1 MTETQCAAVSAMAKR
16 KQKIR
21 NKPKAAKPAAEPV
34 PERAWTPDQP
44 LRNKDHER
52 FAVLVACREKHGM
65 NQTEVYRSI
74 YGGPEASARAHAAR
88 LVAIGNIKARI
99 NWLLDSAA
107 KAAEKEL
114 GIEKIDLARMAL
126 GYIQTPVTDVLDAVN
141 LWYDEKKVAMLGPD
155 QRARMRSLLVQADS
169 VKAGMFGY
177 EVRLPRKL
185 DSMDRVCKIMRWT
198 VDDINLTGKLEV
210 DFAAVLDKLRRDRQ
224 ARINERQALAGG
236 GTGRK

>member
-1 MTETQCAAVSAMAKR
+1 MAR
-16 KQKIR
+16 TKQKPR
-21 NKPKAAKPAAEPV
+21 KKPKAAQPAAEPV

-44 LRNKDHER
+44 LPNSKHER

-74 YGGPEASARAHAAR
+74 YGGAEASARANAAR
-88 LVAIGNIKARI
+88 LIAFDNIKARI

-141 LWYDEKKVAMLGPD
+141 LWYDEKKVAMLGPE
-155 QRARMRSLLVQADS
+155 QRERLRSLLMQADS

-185 DSMDRVCKIMRWT
+185 DSIASVCKIMRWT
-198 VDDINLTGKLEV
+198 VDDINVTGKLEV
-210 DFAAVLDKLRRDRQ
+210 DFAAVLDQLRRDRQ
-224 ARINERQALAGG
+224 ARINQRQALAGG